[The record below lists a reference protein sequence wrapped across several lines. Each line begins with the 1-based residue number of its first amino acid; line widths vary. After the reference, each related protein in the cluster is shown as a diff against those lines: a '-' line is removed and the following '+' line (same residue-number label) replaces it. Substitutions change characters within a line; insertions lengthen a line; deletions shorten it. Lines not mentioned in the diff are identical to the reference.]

1 MRELRLIGVHDD
13 GEHLLLTED
22 GEDRLTV
29 PIDDA
34 LRSAVRRA
42 MPVPSADVDSVPVP
56 EELRPRD
63 VQALLRA
70 GASVADVAERAGW
83 TAEKVRRYEGP
94 IRAERDHI
102 AGLARA
108 IAVTSG
114 GGRGETTFGERA
126 ERRLDGRGVD
136 PEAVIWDSWRGRDG
150 DWTVLCSFPAGGR
163 PRRATWHFDV
173 RSRTLEPTDD
183 EARWLGEDENSPSP
197 LASARETS
205 VYDVEAEGGLNAA
218 RSPQVRRVRGGRTSA
233 TAVPKQPEPTTG
245 TKPSSA
251 EPSKDS
257 TETGERPVD
266 LVAAMRERSK
276 NRRRKGRAAT
286 TAQQDFP
293 EDAAPR
299 EQLDT
304 SGEAPPVGSHPRED
318 ELADVEA
325 AAGEAA
331 AGDTDRTAADEN
343 TTPSVEHLGH
353 DPVTGTADLFADLH
367 TEESAK
373 ESTEE
378 SAAESTA
385 KPGASE
391 DTTEDTTKDTTKD
404 VGDDSEVSD
413 EGTDEG
419 TNESSDESSDSD
431 DASEVT
437 NESEESEGSEGSD
450 DPEDATDVPADDKPA
465 ERAAPRDAGTVVPDR
480 PSSARKGRP
489 SVPSWDDI
497 MFGRRPGRD

>member
-22 GEDRLTV
+22 GNDRFSV

-34 LRSAVRRA
+34 LRSSVRRA
-42 MPVPSADVDSVPVP
+42 MPAPSVDVDSVPVP

-94 IRAERDHI
+94 IRAERDHM

-108 IAVTSG
+108 IAVSG
-114 GGRGETTFGERA
+114 GAAGRTDTTFGERA
-126 ERRLDGRGVD
+126 EQRLDGRGVEPD
-136 PEAVIWDSWRGRDG
+136 AVVWDSWRGRDG
-150 DWTVLCSFPAGGR
+150 WTVQCSFPAGGR

-173 RSRTLEPTDD
+173 SSRTLEPTDD
-183 EARWLGEDENSPSP
+183 EARWLGEDENSSGP

-218 RSPQVRRVRGGRTSA
+218 RGPQVRRVRGGRTSA
-233 TAVPKQPEPTTG
+233 TAVPEQPTPAE
-245 TKPSSA
+245 TKPSSGSA
-251 EPSKDS
+251 ANGSA
-257 TETGERPVD
+257 ETGEKPVD

-276 NRRRKGRAAT
+276 NRRRKGRAA
-286 TAQQDFP
+286 AQQEFP

-304 SGEAPPVGSHPRED
+304 SGDAPPVGSHPRED
-318 ELADVEA
+318 ELTD
-325 AAGEAA
+325 
-331 AGDTDRTAADEN
+331 AGDGSRDDVAAE
-343 TTPSVEHLGH
+343 TPGRPSVDELGH
-353 DPVTGTADLFADLH
+353 DPVTGTADLFADLPA
-367 TEESAK
+367 EESPADAD
-373 ESTEE
+373 E
-378 SAAESTA
+378 SAGDS
-385 KPGASE
+385 
-391 DTTEDTTKDTTKD
+391 
-404 VGDDSEVSD
+404 GDD
-413 EGTDEG
+413 
-419 TNESSDESSDSD
+419 ESVDGPAAHD
-431 DASEVT
+431 EVT
-437 NESEESEGSEGSD
+437 NDGVT
-450 DPEDATDVPADDKPA
+450 DAAAGADSADDTAEEPA
-465 ERAAPRDAGTVVPDR
+465 GRSAELQDGDSAEQPDSPRPQAVPPESGTAVPDS

>member
-22 GEDRLTV
+22 GDDRFRV

-34 LRSAVRRA
+34 LRATVRRA
-42 MPVPSADVDSVPVP
+42 MPMPSADLDTVPVP
-56 EELRPRD
+56 DELRPRD

-83 TAEKVRRYEGP
+83 SPEKVRRYEGP

-102 AGLARA
+102 AGLARS
-108 IAVTSG
+108 IAVSG
-114 GGRGETTFGERA
+114 GAAGRADTTFGERA
-126 ERRLDGRGVD
+126 EQRLDGRGVEPD
-136 PEAVIWDSWRGRDG
+136 AVVWDSWRGRDG
-150 DWTVLCSFPAGGR
+150 GWTVLCSFPAGGR

-183 EARWLGEDENSPSP
+183 EARWLGEDENSAGP

-218 RSPQVRRVRGGRTSA
+218 HGPQVRRVRGGRTSA
-233 TAVPKQPEPTTG
+233 TAVPTPPAPAGESDRSAGAAMKD
-245 TKPSSA
+245 PSEA
-251 EPSKDS
+251 
-257 TETGERPVD
+257 GERPVD

-276 NRRRKGRAAT
+276 NRRRKGRA
-286 TAQQDFP
+286 TAQPEFP

-304 SGEAPPVGSHPRED
+304 SGDAPPVGSHPRAD
-318 ELADVEA
+318 ELLPT
-325 AAGEAA
+325 
-331 AGDTDRTAADEN
+331 DTDTESSAEGAPESDTGDRPVTE
-343 TTPSVEHLGH
+343 PSVDELGH
-353 DPVTGTADLFADLH
+353 DPVTGTADLFADLSTDESPEQ
-367 TEESAK
+367 TEEQATTDARQQ
-373 ESTEE
+373 E
-378 SAAESTA
+378 AAESGETA
-385 KPGASE
+385 AIPEAAAAETSDTDAEPGTDTDTEPVADTGLSTDTDTHAGDEDAEPGAEPAGSAAAGE
-391 DTTEDTTKDTTKD
+391 PKSPLLRP
-404 VGDDSEVSD
+404 GSPDDQ
-413 EGTDEG
+413 
-419 TNESSDESSDSD
+419 
-431 DASEVT
+431 
-437 NESEESEGSEGSD
+437 
-450 DPEDATDVPADDKPA
+450 
-465 ERAAPRDAGTVVPDR
+465 TVVPDR